1 MILKELKDWIN
12 TLPEEFM
19 EFNVVNGE
27 EGLLDEQYFY
37 RLDKSVVS
45 LVIDKESKDF
55 VLLSDKDKPFNDEEI
70 NEIKGL
76 GKPDEEIQVTEE

>member
-27 EGLLDEQYFY
+27 EGQLDEQYFY
-37 RLDKSVVS
+37 RLDKPVVS
-45 LVIDKESKDF
+45 LVVDKESKEF
-55 VLLSDKDKPFNDEEI
+55 VLLSDKNEPFTDEEI
-70 NEIKGL
+70 NEIRDITPL
-76 GKPDEEIQVTEE
+76 DEEDNNAN